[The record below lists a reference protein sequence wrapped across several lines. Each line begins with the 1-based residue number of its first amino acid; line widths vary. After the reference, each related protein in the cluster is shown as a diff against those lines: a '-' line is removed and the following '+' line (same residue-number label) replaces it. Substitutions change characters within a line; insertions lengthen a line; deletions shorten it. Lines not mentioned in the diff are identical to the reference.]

1 MKSIIFSLLMMLNL
15 QAYEFVLLNATEIDD
30 TDIIERIENQ
40 VKNYYGS
47 EENEIIFHELTD
59 KEEVMQILDQY
70 DYSGD
75 IDEQEQLLQKYEDLE
90 EDLDLIFKTKYIL
103 VVNEKTNRD
112 NRKELEISLKV
123 NNVSYFD
130 GIFVMPDIDEKELHY
145 MDTIVNVV
153 LTYLTYKDK
162 NFINIHQL

>member
-15 QAYEFVLLNATEIDD
+15 QAYEFVLLNATDIDD

-40 VKNYYGS
+40 VKNYYGN

-59 KEEVMQILDQY
+59 KEEVMKILDQY

-75 IDEQEQLLQKYEDLE
+75 IDEQEQLLRKYEDLE
-90 EDLDLIFKTKYIL
+90 EDLDLIFHTKYIL
-103 VVNEKTNRD
+103 VVNERTNRD

-123 NNVSYFD
+123 SNVSYFD
-130 GIFVMPDIDEKELHY
+130 GIFLMPDIDEKELHY

-162 NFINIHQL
+162 NFINVHQL